1 MLCISPLK
9 ENMIRASSSSQFV
22 LMAIWLMCAGFAYSV
37 YAQDHIYIE
46 KNEEAHV
53 LRWNSEEGT
62 TSFLQ
67 RSTDLIRWDYMLHYD
82 VGDGSERTQE
92 PDQEAGAE
100 GQGLSFYR
108 LQLYPTNLDDPDDT
122 DGDGLP
128 NSYELGHSG
137 TNPTLSDTDND
148 GYGDFEE
155 LYALNS
161 DPNDWTPAFTF
172 VDDTL
177 DSDGDGLANYLER
190 MIGTDPLTPG
200 DVWEEPE
207 PQDIDSDGD
216 GLKDSEE
223 TTTDPSLYDTDGD
236 GYGDGWELSYNMDP
250 LDPMDVYDALD
261 FWTLPE
267 AYRLATGLDDWGD
280 EDGDYLSNAEEFWE
294 GTDPLLWD
302 TDGDGV
308 SDGEEVY
315 LNGTDPTDGLPYY
328 RDEDGDGLS
337 AWEEGLLGTSDLLLD
352 SDNDG
357 ISDFEEIKVQNV
369 YLAQFGLPGFDPTDP
384 LDGQADWDHDGVT
397 NADEIAAET
406 DYLNMDG
413 DGDGIANFA
422 ELKLGTDPLA
432 ANDFGNSDLDG
443 DGLSTLAERDLAT
456 NDLSI
461 DSDGDGLSDYL
472 EGSNESPFA
481 SYLNPLDGND
491 ALADLDGDGLS
502 TIYEISIMLNSGG
515 AGSSGEAD
523 QFDPVD
529 YHPDNLVQY
538 NYDPHTPG
546 DGNFD
551 PSNEDSNGNGIPDG
565 EDDVDGDGLS
575 ASQEYNYR
583 TDPLKKDTDGDD
595 VLDNE
600 DGWARC
606 IDLAPKRIGKRTY
619 AIIKVKEFPETT
631 TYVGG
636 EINNSGHWLIK
647 THSNIQYAGRS
658 TSPHFYYDG
667 ETVTALPE
675 FSGDDRPYRYE
686 KLNEEGY
693 FLRASWHIGKLT
705 QDYSSPGALYR
716 GIELKG
722 EMPFS
727 SSVFTAG
734 FSFYELRGYEYFS
747 SVTNAGT
754 VYSHAYRET
763 SPKPAGIPAPGAEY
777 AGFYRILNML
787 GTPKAIEPQIAG
799 VAAGDGDGKSGF
811 TYTSESPL
819 QTVRKGDPNDNDP
832 PYVGTPT
839 WVTGGSIS
847 NIYTTNAQDLS
858 LAFRTKLD
866 KFWRDSSANT
876 QHGTVTHSLETWD
889 GEKFST
895 LGLAVDNDQW
905 RDYWP
910 GPSFTQHY
918 VNYSLA
924 AHLNN
929 KNTIILDSGIWLDTK
944 AGLRND
950 QSVDKTPTYKKIT
963 WDPKWGDQPPR
974 NLNTQ
979 MQGYASG
986 SSRIWQN
993 GYWLDLEA
1001 DKLLGNSDYTDIK
1014 IRDINDHGMLAAQAT
1029 NAEGKKCAVFL
1040 LPVEIVPDYNRDGM
1054 ISDADVGQ
1062 ANEETPFV
1070 FWVNDDNDDNEIH
1083 EYADVPGAGTD
1094 GEDMRING
1102 ERDLVDFFPV
1112 QLRLAQILQILPADQ
1127 YSYVISHPTGALNFL
1142 EMPTVEPESQREFYG
1157 AGSYLANEDMAYEA
1171 MGRSDQGE
1179 MKSTAGEG
1187 SELSGEYLEAAKN
1200 GKGVLLIEAKEETEQ
1215 SFELVICRKSD
1226 KSEMARIMSEK
1237 WMNMV
1242 SVEDM
1247 FSYVNIRGAIEKGYI
1262 PPAIEEIQ
1270 HERFRKTRK
1279 DRWFVFCHGYNVNG
1293 ESARSWNAE
1302 VFKRLHQT
1310 GSDAKFLGVTWEGNQ
1325 GQISEII
1332 LLAGGKTPDYWKNVH
1347 NAFKS
1352 SSALSEVVNGLTGG
1366 EKVIAGHSL
1375 GNMLVSSAICDHDLD
1390 AAQYFMV
1397 NAAVAREAYSASH
1410 AEADREKVRNE
1421 EWKNYPTRLWPS
1433 DYWNLGFA
1441 QGDGRRKLTWRGR
1454 FATLAAKTLPHNY
1467 YSSGEDVLQSGDGAS
1482 PNLFNVVF
1490 KGEGAWIKQEM
1501 GKGKA
1506 TKAFVSGIGRDGW
1519 TSTGGWKFNSDAY
1532 LSYLPNPLDPPGTSA
1547 TNDPNTLT
1555 NAQLKTAPF
1564 FNPFRTFDGQSVHGE
1579 NGSAI
1584 AGDYNNRSFLL
1595 GHDIPALSNPAGSKE
1610 VNLGGNLRDK
1620 NTDMM
1625 DEMKSGSWGNW
1636 QHSDLKEQKMDHVWK
1651 LYEDMVSKGKLN

>member
-1 MLCISPLK
+1 MLCISLLK
-9 ENMIRASSSSQFV
+9 ENMIRASSSSQFLLMAIW
-22 LMAIWLMCAGFAYSV
+22 LMAIWLMCVGFAYSV
-37 YAQDHIYIE
+37 HAQDDIYIE

-82 VGDGSERTQE
+82 VGDGSERVQE

-122 DGDGLP
+122 DGDGLH
-128 NSYELGHSG
+128 NLFELGHSG

-161 DPNDWTPAFTF
+161 DPNDWTSAFTF

-190 MIGTDPLTPG
+190 MIGTDPHSPG
-200 DVWEEPE
+200 DVIEEPE

-315 LNGTDPTDGLPYY
+315 FNGTDPTDGLPYY

-384 LDGQADWDHDGVT
+384 LDGQADWDLDGVT

-461 DSDGDGLSDYL
+461 DTDGDGLSDYL

-481 SYLNPLDGND
+481 SYLNPLDGDD

-565 EDDVDGDGLS
+565 DDDVDGDGLS

-636 EINNSGHWLIK
+636 EINNSGHWLMR
-647 THSNIQYAGRS
+647 TTANVNGQYTTPS
-658 TSPHFYYDG
+658 YYYDQ
-667 ETVTALPE
+667 ESVTPLPE
-675 FSGDDRPYRYE
+675 KNLKGVNYE
-686 KLNEEGY
+686 YDKLNDTNYFIRKGY
-693 FLRASWHIGKLT
+693 NNAS
-705 QDYSSPGALYR
+705 SSGQTTDDFITAALY
-716 GIELKG
+716 KG
-722 EMPFS
+722 
-727 SSVFTAG
+727 V
-734 FSFYELRGYEYFS
+734 
-747 SVTNAGT
+747 
-754 VYSHAYRET
+754 
-763 SPKPAGIPAPGAEY
+763 
-777 AGFYRILNML
+777 
-787 GTPKAIEPQIAG
+787 
-799 VAAGDGDGKSGF
+799 
-811 TYTSESPL
+811 
-819 QTVRKGDPNDNDP
+819 
-832 PYVGTPT
+832 
-839 WVTGGSIS
+839 
-847 NIYTTNAQDLS
+847 
-858 LAFRTKLD
+858 
-866 KFWRDSSANT
+866 
-876 QHGTVTHSLETWD
+876 
-889 GEKFST
+889 
-895 LGLAVDNDQW
+895 
-905 RDYWP
+905 
-910 GPSFTQHY
+910 
-918 VNYSLA
+918 
-924 AHLNN
+924 
-929 KNTIILDSGIWLDTK
+929 
-944 AGLRND
+944 
-950 QSVDKTPTYKKIT
+950 
-963 WDPKWGDQPPR
+963 
-974 NLNTQ
+974 
-979 MQGYASG
+979 
-986 SSRIWQN
+986 
-993 GYWLDLEA
+993 
-1001 DKLLGNSDYTDIK
+1001 IK
-1014 IRDINDHGMLAAQAT
+1014 IRDI
-1029 NAEGKKCAVFL
+1029 
-1040 LPVEIVPDYNRDGM
+1040 
-1054 ISDADVGQ
+1054 
-1062 ANEETPFV
+1062 
-1070 FWVNDDNDDNEIH
+1070 
-1083 EYADVPGAGTD
+1083 
-1094 GEDMRING
+1094 
-1102 ERDLVDFFPV
+1102 
-1112 QLRLAQILQILPADQ
+1112 
-1127 YSYVISHPTGALNFL
+1127 
-1142 EMPTVEPESQREFYG
+1142 
-1157 AGSYLANEDMAYEA
+1157 
-1171 MGRSDQGE
+1171 
-1179 MKSTAGEG
+1179 
-1187 SELSGEYLEAAKN
+1187 
-1200 GKGVLLIEAKEETEQ
+1200 
-1215 SFELVICRKSD
+1215 SF
-1226 KSEMARIMSEK
+1226 
-1237 WMNMV
+1237 
-1242 SVEDM
+1242 
-1247 FSYVNIRGAIEKGYI
+1247 
-1262 PPAIEEIQ
+1262 
-1270 HERFRKTRK
+1270 
-1279 DRWFVFCHGYNVNG
+1279 
-1293 ESARSWNAE
+1293 
-1302 VFKRLHQT
+1302 
-1310 GSDAKFLGVTWEGNQ
+1310 
-1325 GQISEII
+1325 
-1332 LLAGGKTPDYWKNVH
+1332 
-1347 NAFKS
+1347 
-1352 SSALSEVVNGLTGG
+1352 
-1366 EKVIAGHSL
+1366 
-1375 GNMLVSSAICDHDLD
+1375 
-1390 AAQYFMV
+1390 
-1397 NAAVAREAYSASH
+1397 
-1410 AEADREKVRNE
+1410 
-1421 EWKNYPTRLWPS
+1421 
-1433 DYWNLGFA
+1433 
-1441 QGDGRRKLTWRGR
+1441 
-1454 FATLAAKTLPHNY
+1454 
-1467 YSSGEDVLQSGDGAS
+1467 SGEDLPKLYSHSLIREQRVTAVD
-1482 PNLFNVVF
+1482 
-1490 KGEGAWIKQEM
+1490 GEGRAYAIS
-1501 GKGKA
+1501 
-1506 TKAFVSGIGRDGW
+1506 VN
-1519 TSTGGWKFNSDAY
+1519 STH
-1532 LSYLPNPLDPPGTSA
+1532 PVGTG
-1547 TNDPNTLT
+1547 LT
-1555 NAQLKTAPF
+1555 NRGNSAAGFVHNET
-1564 FNPFRTFDGQSVHGE
+1564 QSK
-1579 NGSAI
+1579 
-1584 AGDYNNRSFLL
+1584 LL
-1595 GHDIPALSNPAGSKE
+1595 GEVISAAWGKQYSGTTQILHGHTYDSSSPLEYVYKFDDNNANPREDVPITSNVKGGEFMYIHSCNAHGLCLATTANVKKAWE
-1610 VNLGGNLRDK
+1610 VRNRQDNEYIYNG
-1620 NTDMM
+1620 TV
-1625 DEMKSGSWGNW
+1625 
-1636 QHSDLKEQKMDHVWK
+1636 DLKLHAWDGSGLIDLVQHDEYA
-1651 LYEDMVSKGKLN
+1651 YEDMKSYFFARFHWPRSEFVCIAVFISLPEQ